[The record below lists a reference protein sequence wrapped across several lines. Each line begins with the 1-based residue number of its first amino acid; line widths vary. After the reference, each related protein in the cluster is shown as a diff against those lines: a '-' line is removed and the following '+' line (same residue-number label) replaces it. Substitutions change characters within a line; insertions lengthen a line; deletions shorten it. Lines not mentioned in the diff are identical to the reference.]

1 MGQISREV
9 KRINQGRT
17 RVETLNRIDG
27 KLITPDEIMGR
38 LVKL

>member
-9 KRINQGRT
+9 KRINRGLT

-27 KLITPDEIMGR
+27 KLITPDEILER
-38 LVKL
+38 LIKL